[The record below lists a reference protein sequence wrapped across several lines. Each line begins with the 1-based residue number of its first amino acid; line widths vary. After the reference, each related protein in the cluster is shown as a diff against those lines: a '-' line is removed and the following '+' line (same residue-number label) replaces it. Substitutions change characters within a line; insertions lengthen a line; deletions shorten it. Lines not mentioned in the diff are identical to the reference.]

1 MQYNKNISVLLHFCF
16 WDFKK
21 LTILIYTISRSLAIL
36 IFHFFNITCRY
47 YLQNDR
53 NIVQQSFQNNIKKS
67 VFAIPKMQWGSGFDR
82 TKWLTIDECSRG
94 EVDDESLLPVRK
106 HDVSWSNLAGQQVL
120 VDPRVASFE
129 LDGFQFSEV
138 VVGVLLHDGSV
149 ERHIGRSLLQ
159 VDDDKVAEDEFGRQD
174 FFGQDT
180 TKRSPRVEI
189 EAGRCF
195 DD

>member
-1 MQYNKNISVLLHFCF
+1 MIE
-16 WDFKK
+16 
-21 LTILIYTISRSLAIL
+21 ILFS
-36 IFHFFNITCRY
+36 
-47 YLQNDR
+47 
-53 NIVQQSFQNNIKKS
+53 NNIKKS